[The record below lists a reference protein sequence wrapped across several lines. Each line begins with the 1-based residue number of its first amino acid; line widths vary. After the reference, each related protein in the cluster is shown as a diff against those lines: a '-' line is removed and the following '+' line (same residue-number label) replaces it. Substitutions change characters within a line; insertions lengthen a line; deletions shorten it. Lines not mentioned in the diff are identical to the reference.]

1 MTTAK
6 EAVDVIDAAAA
17 AIEHSRWGNRLWYL
31 AICSGATMVVLGGAI
46 WFDKP
51 VAVINGL
58 YWLMVWLSFLMVVTP
73 SAEQSVKMLA
83 QVKSIRA
90 GGSVQNG

>member
-6 EAVDVIDAAAA
+6 EAVDVIDASAA

-31 AICSGATMVVLGGAI
+31 AICSGATMVVLGLSI

-51 VAVINGL
+51 IEVIKTL
-58 YWLMVWLSFLMVVTP
+58 YWMMVWLSLLMVVTP
-73 SAEQSVKMLA
+73 SAEQAIKMLSI
-83 QVKSIRA
+83 VKSIRA